1 MLKEWR
7 SRRCGRRAGAARRE
21 PLGGGSHLATARS
34 TDIATRSEI
43 GQTSEVVD
51 EDCATAQRFFAAIS
65 DCDAD
70 RAVAL
75 IAEDFELNA
84 VPGLSLRTSD
94 RVYRGRGGVFELAE
108 SVRNNPARPRIATMS
123 ARRYGDAAV
132 VVGLYEPTRTVDHEG
147 LAVSLIERQY
157 PFVAVVRARDSRL
170 TSVDVFRRIG
180 DAMAAERLPVRR
192 DD

>member
-1 MLKEWR
+1 M
-7 SRRCGRRAGAARRE
+7 
-21 PLGGGSHLATARS
+21 
-34 TDIATRSEI
+34 
-43 GQTSEVVD
+43 D

-84 VPGLSLRTSD
+84 VPGLSLRTSE
-94 RVYRGRGGVFELAE
+94 RVYRGREGVFELAE
-108 SVRNNPARPRIATMS
+108 FVRSNPARPRIARMS
-123 ARRYGDAAV
+123 VRRYGDAAV

-147 LAVSLIERQY
+147 LALSLIERQY

-170 TSVDVFRRIG
+170 ASVDVFRRIEDG
-180 DAMAAERLPVRR
+180 MAAERLSVGGMTEVQRR
-192 DD
+192 NIKRRSPS